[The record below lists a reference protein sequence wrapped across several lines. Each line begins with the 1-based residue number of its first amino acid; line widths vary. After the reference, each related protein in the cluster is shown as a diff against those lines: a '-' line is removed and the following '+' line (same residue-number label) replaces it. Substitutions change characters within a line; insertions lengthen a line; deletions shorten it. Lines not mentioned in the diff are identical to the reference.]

1 MTPPPQPLLGV
12 NGRLFVSW
20 NEDLVVLAI
29 VVPVLK
35 VLKIVVVGN
44 NNLGRSDQFHP
55 LKSLI
60 VCPFLVGFEIDFCL
74 VAITEGR

>member
-1 MTPPPQPLLGV
+1 MVGYLYLGMKI
-12 NGRLFVSW
+12 
-20 NEDLVVLAI
+20 LVVLAI

-44 NNLGRSDQFHP
+44 NNWGRSDQFHP

-60 VCPFLVGFEIDFCL
+60 VCPFFEIGFEIDFCL

>member
-1 MTPPPQPLLGV
+1 MTSPPQPLLGV

-44 NNLGRSDQFHP
+44 NNWGRSDQFHP
-55 LKSLI
+55 LKSLQSW
-60 VCPFLVGFEIDFCL
+60 FTQALGH
-74 VAITEGR
+74 VAKKND